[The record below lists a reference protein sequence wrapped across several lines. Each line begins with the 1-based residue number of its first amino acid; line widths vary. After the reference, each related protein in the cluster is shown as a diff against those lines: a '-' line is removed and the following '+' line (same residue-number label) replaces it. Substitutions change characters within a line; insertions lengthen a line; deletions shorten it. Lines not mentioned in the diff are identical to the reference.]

1 MAFRMPSA
9 TNTFIPSWEATHTL
23 IAYTRNPKKFRLSKY
38 VEYKKTAKRDAFYL
52 KLDPDQP
59 ARIIDDSMFAW
70 APGGDAPRGY
80 NNIGNFQFSEFRTK
94 KRAFPYTLPYE
105 AVDQAEWQIQQQHA
119 GLTLQQSMT
128 LRTIRVAS
136 LLQTSSNW
144 PTANAVDTNTL
155 NGGRGKWNTASSDPA
170 SGQFCAIKET
180 VLAALEVIK
189 LQTNSV
195 VNQDEM
201 VLVVAPGLARR
212 MAATGE
218 VHDYV
223 KSPEGL
229 NMLRGKEE
237 AFGEWGLPN
246 VLYNFPL
253 VVEDAVKVTSN
264 VAGTVVRGFCFASSN
279 PVIVSKPGALAGQLD
294 GPSYSTVQIYFYRE
308 QEVQEKDDPDNE
320 RHTGRVVED
329 YSEQLAAGAAGM
341 SILNAL

>member
-1 MAFRMPSA
+1 MAFRFPSG

-23 IAYTRNPKKFRLSKY
+23 IAYTRDPKKFRLSKY
-38 VEYKKTAKRDAFYL
+38 VEYKKTTKRDAFYL

-70 APGGDAPRGY
+70 APGADAPRGY
-80 NNIGNFQFSEFRTK
+80 NNIGNFQFTEFRCK
-94 KRAFPYTLPYE
+94 KRAFPYSLPYE
-105 AVDQAEWQIQQQHA
+105 AVDQAEWGIQDQHA

-128 LRTIRVAS
+128 LRTIRCAT

-144 PTANAVDTNTL
+144 PSANAVDVNTL

-189 LQTNSV
+189 LYTNSV
-195 VNQDEM
+195 VSQEEM
-201 VLVVAPGLARR
+201 CLVVSPGCARR
-212 MAATGE
+212 MAGTSE

-223 KSPEGL
+223 KSPEGGA
-229 NMLRGKEE
+229 MLRGEE
-237 AFGEWGLPN
+237 KVFGEWGLPN
-246 VLYNFPL
+246 RLYNYPL
-253 VVEDAVKVTSN
+253 IVEDAVKVTSN
-264 VAGTVVRGFCFASSN
+264 VNGTVVRGFCFNSAN
-279 PVIVSKPGALAGQLD
+279 PVIVSKPGALAGQEN

-308 QEVQEKDDPDNE
+308 QEVQQKDDPDNE
-320 RHTGRVVED
+320 RYQGRVVED

-341 SILNAL
+341 SMLNAL